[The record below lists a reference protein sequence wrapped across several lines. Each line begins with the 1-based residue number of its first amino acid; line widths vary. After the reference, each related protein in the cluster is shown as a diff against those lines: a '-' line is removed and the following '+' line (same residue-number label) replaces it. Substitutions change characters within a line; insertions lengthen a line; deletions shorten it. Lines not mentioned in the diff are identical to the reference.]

1 MIDERDTGDSVMVDT
16 VVVVRNC
23 HVQHVFWKE
32 N

>member
-1 MIDERDTGDSVMVDT
+1 MIDERDPGDSVMVDT

-23 HVQHVFWKE
+23 HVQGVFWK

>member
-23 HVQHVFWKE
+23 HVQGVFWK

>member
-23 HVQHVFWKE
+23 HAQDVFWK